1 MTLLQALFMGILQGL
16 TEFLPISSSA
26 HLIIAPF
33 ILNWKIP
40 SQQAFIFDVLVQDG
54 TLLAV
59 IVFFWR
65 DLYNIIRAFLKGL
78 WNRKP
83 FTDPLSRLGWYL
95 ILATIPAGI
104 FGLTVKKA
112 VENAFGNPLATGI
125 FLLVTACLLLAA
137 EFIGKRSRPYDQ
149 LNWKDAIFMGI
160 LQAIA
165 IFPGISRSGA
175 TITGGMLRN
184 LDRTAS
190 ARFSFLMSVPIM
202 LAAGSLATL
211 DLLRIPN
218 LSGELT
224 TIIVGF
230 CAAAMVGYLAIR
242 WLLAYLARRPL
253 HVFAGY
259 CGVIGLVV
267 ISIALFRT
275 HNLPQV
281 TSPLQTPVA
290 LQVALSP
297 EIRPLENTL
306 QECAQKISGIALFIN
321 EITSLSLD
329 VQKYDLTFRLSADPT
344 LPPFV
349 SQIGVENIL
358 VVLHPS
364 NTIANLS
371 LADLRSLFT
380 GAISNW
386 ESLNG
391 KQIPVSVWVYAP
403 DNSISR
409 IFKAAVMDD
418 EATTSLAFLAPD
430 PAILLKAVSDDPG
443 AIGYLPSLWLTKAV
457 RQVLIDDKSV
467 TQALLQPLLA
477 MAQSEPQGVSRAWLA
492 CVQGNFK

>member
-1 MTLLQALFMGILQGL
+1 MTFLQALFMGIIQGL

-26 HLIIAPF
+26 HLVITPF

-59 IVFFWR
+59 IIFFWR
-65 DLYNIIRAFLKGL
+65 DLYNIIRAFIKGL

-83 FTDPLSRLGWYL
+83 FADPLSRLGWYL

-104 FGLTVKKA
+104 FGLTVKKT
-112 VENAFGNPLATGI
+112 VENAFGSPLVTGI
-125 FLLVTACLLLAA
+125 FLLVTAGLLLAA
-137 EFIGKRSRPYDQ
+137 EFVGKRSRPYDQ
-149 LNWKDAIFMGI
+149 LNWKDALFMGI

-190 ARFSFLMSVPIM
+190 ARFSFLMSVPVM

-211 DLLRIPN
+211 DLLRVPD
-218 LSGELT
+218 LSGELI

-230 CAAAMVGYLAIR
+230 SAATVVGYLAIR
-242 WLLAYLARRPL
+242 WLLAYLTRHPL

-259 CGVIGLVV
+259 CAIIGFVV
-267 ISIALFRT
+267 ISLSIFRT
-275 HNLPQV
+275 HNVPQV
-281 TSPLQTPVA
+281 ASPLQTPVA

-306 QECAQKISGIALFIN
+306 QECAQKIPGIALFIN
-321 EITSLSLD
+321 EITSPSLD
-329 VQKYDLTFRLSADPT
+329 VQNFDLTFQLGADPT

-349 SQIGVENIL
+349 SQIGTENIL
-358 VVLHPS
+358 VVIHPA
-364 NTIANLS
+364 NTIASLS
-371 LADLRSLFT
+371 LVDLRSLFT

-386 ESLNG
+386 VSLNG
-391 KQIPVSVWVYAP
+391 NLIPVSVWVYAP
-403 DNSISR
+403 DNSISK
-409 IFKAAVMDD
+409 IFKTTVMG
-418 EATTSLAFLAPD
+418 EEMITSLAFFAPD
-430 PAILLKAVSDDPG
+430 PAALLEAVSDDPG
-443 AIGYLPSLWLTKAV
+443 AIGYLPGSWLTKAV

-467 TQALLQPLLA
+467 TIALQQPLLA
-477 MAQSEPQGVSRAWLA
+477 MAKSEPQGTSRAWLA
-492 CVQGNFK
+492 CVQGNSK

>member
-1 MTLLQALFMGILQGL
+1 MTLLQALFMGIIQGL

-26 HLIIAPF
+26 HLVIAPF
-33 ILNWKIP
+33 LLNWKIP
-40 SQQAFIFDVLVQDG
+40 SEQAFLFDVLVQDG

-65 DLYNIIRAFLKGL
+65 DLYNIIQAFLKGL
-78 WNRKP
+78 WSRKP
-83 FTDPLSRLGWYL
+83 FTDPLSCLGWYL
-95 ILATIPAGI
+95 ILASIPAGI

-112 VENAFGNPLATGI
+112 VENAFGSPLATGI
-125 FLLVTACLLLAA
+125 FLLVTACFLLVA
-137 EFIGKRSRPYDQ
+137 EFIGKLSRPYDE
-149 LNWKDAIFMGI
+149 LNWKDAIIMGI

-211 DLLRIPN
+211 DLVQVPN
-218 LSGELT
+218 LSGEFWN
-224 TIIVGF
+224 IIVGF
-230 CAAAMVGYLAIR
+230 CAAAFVGYLAIR
-242 WLLAYLARRPL
+242 WLLAFLSRRPL
-253 HVFAGY
+253 YVFAGY
-259 CGVIGLVV
+259 CGVLGLVV
-267 ISIALFRT
+267 ISISLFRT
-275 HNLPQV
+275 YNLPQV
-281 TSPLQTPVA
+281 ASPLQTPVA

-297 EIRPLENTL
+297 EIRPLESTL
-306 QECAQKISGIALFIN
+306 QECAQKTSGIALFVN

-329 VQKYDLTFRLSADPT
+329 IQKYNFSFQLGANPT

-358 VVLHPS
+358 IVLHPS
-364 NTIANLS
+364 NPIATLS

-403 DNSISR
+403 ENSISR
-409 IFKAAVMDD
+409 IFKAAVMDE
-418 EATTSLAFLAPD
+418 EAITSLAFFAPD
-430 PAILLKAVSDDPG
+430 PALLLKAVSDDPG
-443 AIGYLPSLWLTKAV
+443 AIGYLPSLWITKAV
-457 RQVLIDDKSV
+457 RQVLIEDKSV
-467 TQALLQPLLA
+467 TQALEQPLLV
-477 MAQSEPQGVSRAWLA
+477 MAQSEPQGASRAWLA
-492 CVQGNFK
+492 CVQENFK